1 MSEDMTCNNPKT
13 ENKTIGDKDA
23 ADMSREEYRR
33 RLEEA
38 EKRAHVAE
46 SDAAILRECIVR
58 MSLERY
64 GVLR

>member
-1 MSEDMTCNNPKT
+1 MDKVKT
-13 ENKTIGDKDA
+13 QVA
-23 ADMSREEYRR
+23 AETACDMSKEEYRK

-58 MSLERY
+58 MALERY
-64 GVLR
+64 GVLQ